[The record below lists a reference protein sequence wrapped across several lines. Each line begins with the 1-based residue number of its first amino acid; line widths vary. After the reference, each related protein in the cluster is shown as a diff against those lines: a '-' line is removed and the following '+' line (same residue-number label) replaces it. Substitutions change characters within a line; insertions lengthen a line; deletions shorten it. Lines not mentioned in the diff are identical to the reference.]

1 MSRRATYRGAM
12 IDIEMMKMAN
22 QGAIAV
28 GNSNY
33 NSRGDLIGR
42 GGMVLKTRE
51 ELDAEI
57 VVHKNKSDAGGGFG
71 VDGTYSPVGFDAPV
85 ITTAPKQPTTPVAP
99 TDVATTAKPRLR
111 RKANDSTNDSTDGGV
126 DE

>member
-57 VVHKNKSDAGGGFG
+57 IVPKNKSDAGGGFG

-85 ITTAPKQPTTPVAP
+85 TVTAPKPTTTAVP
-99 TDVATTAKPRLR
+99 TDVATAAKPRLR
-111 RKANDSTNDSTDGGV
+111 RKTNEANTDTDGGV

>member
-28 GNSNY
+28 GNANY

-42 GGMVLKTRE
+42 GGIVLKTRE
-51 ELDAEI
+51 ELDTEI
-57 VVHKNKSDAGGGFG
+57 IVHKNKSDAVGGFG
-71 VDGTYSPVGFDAPV
+71 VDGTYSPVGFDISNTVTATST
-85 ITTAPKQPTTPVAP
+85 TTATP
-99 TDVATTAKPRLR
+99 TDVATSAKPRLR
-111 RKANDSTNDSTDGGV
+111 RKASETEGGV